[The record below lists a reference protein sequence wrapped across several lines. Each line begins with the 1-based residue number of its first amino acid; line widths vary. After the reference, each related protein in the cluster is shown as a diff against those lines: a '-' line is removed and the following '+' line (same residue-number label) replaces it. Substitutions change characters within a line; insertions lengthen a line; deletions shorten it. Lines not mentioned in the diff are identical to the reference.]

1 MAAGSDDS
9 GSGGASARKGRKSK
23 RLPLT
28 RSENMARIRSKDSQ
42 AEMKVRRAF
51 WAAGL
56 RYRLHD
62 NRLPGHPDLVFS
74 GRRTVVF
81 VHGCFWHCH
90 EGCSN
95 FRIPKTRTEW
105 WAAKL
110 SRNKARDADVSVQLK
125 AMGWDVVVIWECEV
139 NDARQLDLLIEKFN
153 NNI

>member
-9 GSGGASARKGRKSK
+9 GSGGARARKGRKSN
-23 RLPLT
+23 RVPLT
-28 RSENMARIRSKDSQ
+28 RSENMARIRGKDSH

-51 WAAGL
+51 WVAGL

-62 NRLPGHPDLVFS
+62 KRLPGHPDLVFP

-110 SRNKARDADVSVQLK
+110 FRNKARDAEVSVQLK

-139 NDARQLDLLIEKFN
+139 NDARQLALLIEKFKK
-153 NNI
+153 

>member
-1 MAAGSDDS
+1 MDHLSKD
-9 GSGGASARKGRKSK
+9 ARSQ
-23 RLPLT
+23 
-28 RSENMARIRSKDSQ
+28 NMAQIKSLNTKPELVVRSMLHK
-42 AEMKVRRAF
+42 MGFRF
-51 WAAGL
+51 
-56 RYRLHD
+56 RLHRKD
-62 NRLPGHPDLVFS
+62 LPGNPDIVLPKYKIA
-74 GRRTVVF
+74 VF

-139 NDARQLDLLIEKFN
+139 NDARQLAQLIEKFKN
-153 NNI
+153 AM